1 MDDTV
6 VEMGAGAG
14 IVGAIIAKNCRP
26 KKIVSFEANHTL
38 IKHIKRLYAHNGLDG
53 RIEVHNKIV
62 LSEENAPD
70 KVDFFIRGNFLGS
83 GMVISKGLKTAQKVS
98 IPVVRWETVKQEVS
112 PTVLMMDIEG
122 AELEFFRSADLAGIQ
137 TIIVELHRHVYQR
150 RGMREIRENVLVKK
164 GLEEDRSVSRG
175 GVFVFRRTA

>member
-1 MDDTV
+1 M
-6 VEMGAGAG
+6 
-14 IVGAIIAKNCRP
+14 
-26 KKIVSFEANHTL
+26 
-38 IKHIKRLYAHNGLDG
+38 
-53 RIEVHNKIV
+53 

-98 IPVVRWETVKQEVS
+98 IPVIRWETVKQEVS

-164 GLEEDRSVSRG
+164 GFEEDRSVSRG